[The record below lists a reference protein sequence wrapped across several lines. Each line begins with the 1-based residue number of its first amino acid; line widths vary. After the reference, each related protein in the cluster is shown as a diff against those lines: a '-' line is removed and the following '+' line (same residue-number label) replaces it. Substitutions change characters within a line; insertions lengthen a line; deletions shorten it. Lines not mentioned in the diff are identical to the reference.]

1 VQDSANI
8 KQLEKGSGVGLEVEN
23 RERKDNNFA
32 ENKNP
37 TKLNGRKITIRN
49 GSEG

>member
-1 VQDSANI
+1 VGFSEH
-8 KQLEKGSGVGLEVEN
+8 KVVGRKGRGRGD

-37 TKLNGRKITIRN
+37 EVEWKKNNYTLWL
-49 GSEG
+49 

>member
-1 VQDSANI
+1 VRDSANI
-8 KQLEKGSGVGLEVEN
+8 KQLEKGGGD